1 MNKSKA
7 IAQNI
12 IAEIGVNGTD
22 VNRVLSYGR
31 GGGKNMLDEMASK
44 NNISF
49 TVKNPTAIPAI
60 FVIGG
65 WGGIDEI
72 FEQDTKELF
81 GFTHVLQDITPADPK
96 TEISVIGGNP
106 ARSLERVQRSFT
118 LEPTRIREVHFN
130 SVRLDGSP
138 DQTNYAG
145 ELKTLWNSPYENATE
160 NSLPLSK
167 FLSPSSSSPQFAKI
181 DFTAE
186 QFPVILSHSNMLLFT
201 VMPGTQLS
209 VNMKVGAIH
218 SLPQYLYRTVK
229 ASDSVIP
236 KVFGAHGCDC

>member
-7 IAQNI
+7 IAVDI
-12 IAEIGVNGTD
+12 IAEIGVNGADT
-22 VNRVLSYGR
+22 NRVLSYGK
-31 GGGKNMLDEMASK
+31 GGGKNMLNEMASK

-49 TVKNPTAIPAI
+49 TVKNPTGVAAV
-60 FVIGG
+60 FVLGG
-65 WGGIDEI
+65 YDGIDDVKTAAFRREI
-72 FEQDTKELF
+72 
-81 GFTHVLQDITPADPK
+81 GATHVLTDVAPADPR
-96 TEISVIGGNP
+96 TDISVTSGNP
-106 ARSLERVQRSFT
+106 ARSLERVQKSFAK
-118 LEPTRIREVHFN
+118 EPTRIREVHFN
-130 SVRLDGSP
+130 SLRLDGTP
-138 DQTNYAG
+138 DPTNYSG
-145 ELKTLWNSPYENATE
+145 VLKTLWTSAYDNNTE
-160 NSLPLSK
+160 DSLQLSK

-201 VMPGTQLS
+201 VMPETQLS